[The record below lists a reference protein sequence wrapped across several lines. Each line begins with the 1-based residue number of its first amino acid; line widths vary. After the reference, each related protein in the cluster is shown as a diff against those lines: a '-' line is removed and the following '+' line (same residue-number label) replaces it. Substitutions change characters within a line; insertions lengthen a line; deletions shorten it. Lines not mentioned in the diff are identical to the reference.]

1 MDASSSS
8 STFVLEDETMTTSAV
23 NNNNNNNDDDNGM
36 AAIAVGSSLDDA
48 YMLEVARR
56 SVARA
61 ALHMDIQEI
70 TDDALDA
77 LAHALLDYMSRLGEK
92 VGSAA
97 EESGRSSAHVSL
109 LDVFHG
115 YHDMSNGFNGVEG
128 GGGKNYNSW
137 EDLARFAF
145 GDDWHKLKSANVAV
159 NGGET
164 DNKSDKD
171 ATSKENGGT
180 SSKKVID
187 WDDLRRRKWDAPYL
201 DEVPFYPLK
210 RVQLRSFSTAPSQ
223 SQQYQQPQELSL
235 SSFTSE
241 LDSAAN
247 DSFYW
252 GTTGSS
258 STIANP
264 DDDAIRIKTGGSGT
278 EDQKNNINGVSSP
291 AAKRAKADS
300 SSSQNGGSLKQA
312 KLSSPANNK
321 ENGNKHHVTKSVNM
335 KINQD
340 AILSRE
346 GNNSETEPNQL
357 AYRIP
362 NFCPPIPPPHTYA
375 MTSSL
380 LPYKSIS
387 TKDEVPTSKSDAR
400 DNIVRLS
407 NASRKTSAQ
416 RVSVNKLV
424 KNKLM
429 VPSGERKK
437 NSSGSNKSPLQ
448 RPSGS
453 RISKILEGSMDVS

>member
-1 MDASSSS
+1 MTSSS
-8 STFVLEDETMTTSAV
+8 V
-23 NNNNNNNDDDNGM
+23 NNNHNHNNNNSM
-36 AAIAVGSSLDDA
+36 AAIAAGSSLDDA
-48 YMLEVARR
+48 YMFEVARR

-77 LAHALLDYMSRLGEK
+77 LAHALLDYISRLGEK

-97 EESGRSSAHVSL
+97 EESGRNSAHVSL

-115 YHDMSNGFNGVEG
+115 YHEMNNGLNGAEG
-128 GGGKNYNSW
+128 GGGSAGGRYHNSW
-137 EDLARFAF
+137 EELARFAF
-145 GDDWHKLKSANVAV
+145 GDDWHKLKSVNVAV

-164 DNKSDKD
+164 DDKSNKD

-180 SSKKVID
+180 TAKKMID

-210 RVQLRSFSTAPSQ
+210 RVQLRSFSTAPNQ
-223 SQQYQQPQELSL
+223 SQQPQELSL
-235 SSFTSE
+235 SLFSSKHNST
-241 LDSAAN
+241 AN

-252 GTTGSS
+252 GTSGSS

-278 EDQKNNINGVSSP
+278 EDQKKNINGVSSP
-291 AAKRAKADS
+291 AAKRAKLDS
-300 SSSQNGGSLKQA
+300 SSSQNGGSSKQA
-312 KLSSPANNK
+312 KVSSPANNK
-321 ENGNKHHVTKSVNM
+321 ENGNNHHVTKSVNM

-340 AILSRE
+340 AVLSRE

-387 TKDEVPTSKSDAR
+387 TKDEVQTSKSDAR

-407 NASRKTSAQ
+407 NASRKTSVK
-416 RVSVNKLV
+416 RVSVNKFV